1 MEKTLITDVSD
12 LDFALRKA
20 VKAAIRELNEETA
33 KEKQSDKLYTI
44 NQVRL
49 RLGKSHKTIKNL
61 VLAGLIKATASGL
74 ISEAAINEYLQ
85 KS

>member
-1 MEKTLITDVSD
+1 MEKTLITDVSE
-12 LDFALRKA
+12 LDSVLRNA
-20 VKAAIRELNEETA
+20 VKCAIRELNAESA
-33 KEKQSDKLYTI
+33 IEKHADTLYTI
-44 NQVRL
+44 NQVRK

-61 VLAGLIKATASGL
+61 VLSGLIKSTASGL